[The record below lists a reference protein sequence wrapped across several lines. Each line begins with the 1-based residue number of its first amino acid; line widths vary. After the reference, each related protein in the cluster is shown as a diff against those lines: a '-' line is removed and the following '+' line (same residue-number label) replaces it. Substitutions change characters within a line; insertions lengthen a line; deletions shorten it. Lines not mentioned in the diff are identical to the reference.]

1 MKTRHELIV
10 ATLELL
16 NAIGAGQPPSPEDVQ
31 QIDARVDGKLQEL
44 SRRGIITTEKDQF
57 DDEVVD
63 PLAVILADMA
73 APSFGQPRKP
83 ESRFAAEFTLRE
95 MQAAT
100 LVPSDVTPS
109 LYY

>member
-1 MKTRHELIV
+1 MKSRTDLIV

-16 NAIGAGQPPSPEDVQ
+16 NVIGAGQAPAPEDVW
-31 QIDARVDGKLQEL
+31 QIESRLDGKLQEL
-44 SRRGIITTEKDQF
+44 SRRGILTTEKDQF
-57 DDEVVD
+57 DDEIVD
-63 PLAVILADMA
+63 PLSVILADMA
-73 APSFGQPRKP
+73 APSFGQPRNP
-83 ESRFAAEFTLRE
+83 ESRLTAEFTLRD

>member
-1 MKTRHELIV
+1 MKSRTDLIV

-16 NAIGAGQPPSPEDVQ
+16 NVIGAGQAPSPEDIAL
-31 QIDARVDGKLQEL
+31 IDSKLDGKLAEL
-44 SRRGIITTEKDQF
+44 SRRGIVTTEKDKF

-63 PLAVILADMA
+63 PLSVILADMA
-73 APSFGQPRKP
+73 APTFGQPRNP
-83 ESRFAAEFTLRE
+83 ESRITAEYTLRD

-100 LVPSDVTPS
+100 LVANDVTPS